1 MYLIKALTTA
11 KGPVDHNGIE
21 KQWTAGDKRWI
32 EDEHITHYLNHPT
45 AFEVVISGAVDQR
58 HTLGT
63 VASSYI
69 DFNDVGEAGMAIE
82 ISGVVYQ
89 EADAAV
95 PANGVW
101 TNGASAEASATS
113 LTAAL
118 NGDTRAT
125 VPFTAVRSGDGV
137 WLFWD
142 TPGDTGGA
150 DVTTDS
156 AANCTVQHGFNGG
169 SDPKVQNVVR
179 FTAEVTAQLL
189 LSGAI
194 EIPLPFTPAGHHVTA
209 LSATGAPVY
218 FTDLITIATA
228 PVRMKITTTGA
239 VNLADTDVVHVTIW
253 D

>member
-21 KQWTAGDKRWI
+21 KQWAAGDKRWI
-32 EDEHITHYLNHPT
+32 DDEHITYYQLHPD
-45 AFEVVISGAVDQR
+45 AFEVMISGAVDQR
-58 HTLGT
+58 HTPGT

-69 DFNDVGEAGMAIE
+69 DFNATGEAGMAIE

-89 EADAAV
+89 EADTADA
-95 PANGVW
+95 ANGVW
-101 TNGASAEASATS
+101 TNGANAAASATS
-113 LTAAL
+113 LTAAI
-118 NGDTRAT
+118 NGDTRAA

-142 TPGDTGGA
+142 TPGDPDGA

-169 SDPKVQNVVR
+169 TDPRVQTVVR
-179 FTAEVTAQLL
+179 FSVEITAQLL
-189 LSGAI
+189 LSGAV
-194 EIPLPFTPAGHHVTA
+194 EIPLPFTPAGFHVTA
-209 LSATGAPVY
+209 VTATGAPVY
-218 FTDLITIATA
+218 FTDLITIATS

-239 VNLADTDVVHVTIW
+239 TNLADTDVVSITIW

>member
-1 MYLIKALTTA
+1 MYLIKALSPA
-11 KGPVDHNGIE
+11 KGPIDYGVDVP
-21 KQWTAGDKRWI
+21 WTTGQKRWI
-32 EDEHITHYLNHPT
+32 NDEHITHYLNHPT
-45 AFEVVISGAVDQR
+45 VFEVVISGAVDMR
-58 HTLGT
+58 HTPGT

-82 ISGVVYQ
+82 ITGVTYQ
-89 EADAAV
+89 EADVAV

-113 LTAAL
+113 LTAAI
-118 NGDTRAT
+118 NGDTRAA

-142 TPGDTGGA
+142 EPGDTGGA

-156 AANCTVQHGFNGG
+156 EANCTVQHGFNGG
-169 SDPKVQNVVR
+169 YDPKVQTVVR
-179 FTAEVTAQLL
+179 FSAEITAQLL
-189 LSGAI
+189 LSGAV
-194 EIPLPFTPAGHHVTA
+194 EIPLPFTPAGFHVTA
-209 LSATGAPVY
+209 VSATWAPVY
-218 FTDLITIATA
+218 FTDLVTIATA

-239 VNLADTDVVHVTIW
+239 VNLADTDVVSITIW